1 LQNVHFQTLVLT
13 LPPLLCLRT
22 AGSAKTA
29 TAASILNGKGAVSY
43 VKATPAQFHFHSH
56 SEHVMSGAEYPL
68 EMHIVHFIKP
78 DQLPS
83 CPAPGCPAVVGVML
97 ALTDKEDE
105 VRLTLFLCLFGVFV
119 GFWPK
124 AVVCD

>member
-1 LQNVHFQTLVLT
+1 M
-13 LPPLLCLRT
+13 
-22 AGSAKTA
+22 
-29 TAASILNGKGAVSY
+29 NGKGDISY

-83 CPAPGCPAVVGVML
+83 CPKPQGCPVVLGVML
-97 ALTDKEDE
+97 ALTDNEKE
-105 VRLTLFLCLFGVFV
+105 VR
-119 GFWPK
+119 
-124 AVVCD
+124 AVKSRV